1 MVQNNNGVY
10 ALKIDSDNQ
19 TINASDIQ
27 MGSAESDKL
36 ANFNN
41 CKVWLE
47 STNADRI
54 TTAKMAVT
62 TINSI
67 EITDIHP
74 LRGNHHT
81 QMPFYIQSSYT
92 IVDVNRGHTM
102 LCILCG
108 IYFSITKG

>member
-67 EITDIHP
+67 EITDITAPVAGSAFDTEAACATTGVSTTTPTVTWIHWW
-74 LRGNHHT
+74 RV
-81 QMPFYIQSSYT
+81 S
-92 IVDVNRGHTM
+92 NR
-102 LCILCG
+102 
-108 IYFSITKG
+108 